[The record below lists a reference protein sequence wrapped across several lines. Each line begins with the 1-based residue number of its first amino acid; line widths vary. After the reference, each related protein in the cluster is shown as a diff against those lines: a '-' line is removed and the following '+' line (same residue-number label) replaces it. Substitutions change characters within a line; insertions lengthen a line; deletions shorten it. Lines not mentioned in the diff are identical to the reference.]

1 MKRSLLLLAVCALS
15 SAVYAQ
21 SGAEQY
27 TREQVLEVF
36 SNYNPVVLE
45 NAKNNENYE
54 AVLEAF
60 ISSYDKPV
68 TAQNRF
74 ELIAVARNFDNS
86 LLLRL
91 WENSYKE
98 ILSMGSYAGT
108 NISAQK
114 QTARQDL
121 LLIFGRIWANSVQ
134 LREMQLQEAK
144 EALKKTR
151 KDKTISK
158 SLKQEKTDFL
168 KDEIADL
175 KSEIKALRKNPGEQ
189 IQQITDSYMA
199 QLEQE
204 VAAAFSSRKTEE
216 ESSQTENLQVKTNHK
231 KPVAK

>member
-1 MKRSLLLLAVCALS
+1 MKRCLLLLAVWALYS
-15 SAVYAQ
+15 SVYAQ

-114 QTARQDL
+114 HTARQDL

-144 EALKKTR
+144 ETLKKTR

>member
-1 MKRSLLLLAVCALS
+1 M
-15 SAVYAQ
+15 
-21 SGAEQY
+21 
-27 TREQVLEVF
+27 EVF

-98 ILSMGSYAGT
+98 TLSMGSYAGT

-121 LLIFGRIWANSVQ
+121 LLIF
-134 LREMQLQEAK
+134 
-144 EALKKTR
+144 
-151 KDKTISK
+151 
-158 SLKQEKTDFL
+158 
-168 KDEIADL
+168 
-175 KSEIKALRKNPGEQ
+175 
-189 IQQITDSYMA
+189 
-199 QLEQE
+199 
-204 VAAAFSSRKTEE
+204 
-216 ESSQTENLQVKTNHK
+216 
-231 KPVAK
+231 

>member
-1 MKRSLLLLAVCALS
+1 
-15 SAVYAQ
+15 
-21 SGAEQY
+21 
-27 TREQVLEVF
+27 
-36 SNYNPVVLE
+36 
-45 NAKNNENYE
+45 
-54 AVLEAF
+54 
-60 ISSYDKPV
+60 
-68 TAQNRF
+68 
-74 ELIAVARNFDNS
+74 
-86 LLLRL
+86 
-91 WENSYKE
+91 
-98 ILSMGSYAGT
+98 MGSYAGT